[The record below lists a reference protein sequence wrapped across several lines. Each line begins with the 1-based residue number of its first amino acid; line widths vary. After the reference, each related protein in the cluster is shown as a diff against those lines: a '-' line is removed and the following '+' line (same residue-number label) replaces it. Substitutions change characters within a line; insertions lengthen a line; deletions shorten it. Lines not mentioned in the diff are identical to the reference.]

1 MLALADSIHAWA
13 GNAVTIVLVLP
24 HMPASLGHRVLAYA
38 CYGLAILSVCLTAC
52 SPDAAA
58 SGPPAHPG
66 ARQHGGKGDGTGEHK
81 AEARLYAAASLTDVL
96 ATLAKEFEP
105 IRDSRVVA
113 SYGAS
118 NTLAQQL
125 HEGAAP
131 GVFISASVEW
141 VDKLAGWD
149 LVESG
154 TRVDLLGNSLVVI
167 VPKDSKTRPS
177 KLEDLTDPRF
187 ARIALADYTAVPA
200 GKYARAAL
208 EKAAVFEK
216 IRGNVVQAQDV
227 RAALSYVER
236 GEAQAGIVY
245 ATDAAGSAKVDVA
258 VRIPQDL
265 HPKIVYPMVLVKGA
279 NRRAHE
285 LHEFLRSE
293 KAWPVFERAGF
304 SKP

>member
-1 MLALADSIHAWA
+1 MLA
-13 GNAVTIVLVLP
+13 
-24 HMPASLGHRVLAYA
+24 AYT
-38 CYGLAILSVCLTAC
+38 LTAC
-52 SPDAAA
+52 GEDSKAP
-58 SGPPAHPG
+58 GPSDHPG
-66 ARQHGGKGDGTGEHK
+66 ARQHGGQGDGTGQHQ

-96 ATLAKEFEP
+96 ATLVKQFEP
-105 IRDSRVVA
+105 IRDSHVIA

-118 NTLAQQL
+118 NTLAQQI

-141 VDKLAGWD
+141 VDKLAGWG
-149 LVESG
+149 LAEAG
-154 TRVDLLGNSLVVI
+154 TRADLLGNSLVVV
-167 VPKDSKTRPS
+167 VPKDAKTRPA
-177 KLEDLTDPRF
+177 KLEDLKQASY
-187 ARIALADYTAVPA
+187 ARVSLADYTAVPA
-200 GKYARAAL
+200 GRYARAAL
-208 EKAAVFEK
+208 EKVGIFEQ

-245 ATDAAGSAKVDVA
+245 ATDAAVSAKVDVA
-258 VRIPQDL
+258 VRIAPDL
-265 HPKIVYPMVLVKGA
+265 CPRIVYPMVLVKGA

-293 KAWPVFERAGF
+293 KAWPAFERAGF